1 MAERE
6 ITVGSPFGTKQS
18 RIIMPI
24 EGGSIN
30 GPTISGVIEHL
41 SGADWVTAIEGTDF
55 MKLDARYTI
64 RTDDSHYLYIQ
75 AKGVFSNGPGRPGPL
90 VGPAAPPL
98 VNLTQDQVEWFT
110 HINIEAGP
118 GPYHWLNSILAVGV
132 LAMHEKRSSSMPIC

>member
-1 MAERE
+1 
-6 ITVGSPFGTKQS
+6 
-18 RIIMPI
+18 
-24 EGGSIN
+24 
-30 GPTISGVIEHL
+30 
-41 SGADWVTAIEGTDF
+41 

-132 LAMHEKRSSSMPIC
+132 LAMHEKKIIIDAYLLTNFPGLPPRDVAAA

>member
-41 SGADWVTAIEGTDF
+41 SGADWVTAIEGTDVS
-55 MKLDARYTI
+55 LS
-64 RTDDSHYLYIQ
+64 SHHDFPSQ
-75 AKGVFSNGPGRPGPL
+75 TPG
-90 VGPAAPPL
+90 
-98 VNLTQDQVEWFT
+98 
-110 HINIEAGP
+110 
-118 GPYHWLNSILAVGV
+118 
-132 LAMHEKRSSSMPIC
+132 